1 MKQNDFNLS
10 AEQTNSNS
18 QNSQPKPL
26 KKLVRTDRNQN
37 RNNSANEYHG
47 RYEAE
52 APVQQ
57 ESQYHGR
64 YEAEPAQSSS
74 YQGRYAAEEYPQ
86 QSPVN
91 QHQMNAHADGRGS
104 SFENSVKQY
113 APAAAETRF
122 SAKDILMK
130 ILVVLVSLL
139 LIFVLILNM
148 PIIAYSKTGQPIEN
162 VSIITFLKRWQPL
175 LPQDG
180 VLAENSMNLDV
191 NSDIV
196 HDEFTDG
203 LDLPQTIEGQYTLLF
218 LGFDVDSNNSDV
230 NWLFQFDIA
239 AAKLN
244 VLQIPRDTFMP
255 TYTNSSTGK
264 FNSIYAR
271 GDQSINSIQ
280 RVVNAVQDNFG
291 IPVDAYVTTHCYD
304 IVDMVDLVGGIPIT
318 LDQQIVYE
326 ADKIIP
332 AGYSVLNGTQAEWFV
347 RYRHGFAEG
356 DIGRVKN
363 QRIFLAAAME
373 KMLHIVEDE
382 GKAKFY
388 SYLKEIYDNEYI
400 LTDLSLENI
409 SMLADFA
416 STLSL
421 ENVQVNM
428 VPGEG
433 AWYYPGGVVSQQN
446 AQSVWSVHKQA
457 TIDMLNQYYRP
468 YQNDMTP
475 EQSALIELVTDYVTT
490 YNDDTS
496 NTLQELQDGV
506 KPGQSKTEDY

>member
-1 MKQNDFNLS
+1 MKQNDINSS
-10 AEQTNSNS
+10 AEEANVNSNC
-18 QNSQPKPL
+18 SQPKPL
-26 KKLVRTDRNQN
+26 KKLVKVDRNNNQN
-37 RNNSANEYHG
+37 INISQNDNSG
-47 RYEAE
+47 
-52 APVQQ
+52 
-57 ESQYHGR
+57 YHGR
-64 YEAEPAQSSS
+64 YEAEPNQEVQ
-74 YQGRYAAEEYPQ
+74 YKGRYEAEPNQEVQYKGRYEADETPHENQEMYISDDEYCDDASPQ
-86 QSPVN
+86 GET
-91 QHQMNAHADGRGS
+91 A
-104 SFENSVKQY
+104 VK
-113 APAAAETRF
+113 RF
-122 SAKDILMK
+122 SVKDILIK
-130 ILVVLVSLL
+130 ILVVLVSIV

-148 PIIAYSKTGQPIEN
+148 PIIAYSKTGQPVEN

-175 LPQDG
+175 LPENGTLQ
-180 VLAENSMNLDV
+180 ENSMVLDL

-196 HDEFTDG
+196 HEEFNDG
-203 LDLPQTIEGQYTLLF
+203 LDLPQTIEGQYTVLF

-239 AAKLN
+239 GGKLN

-264 FNSIYAR
+264 FNSIYQL
-271 GDQSINSIQ
+271 GDQNINSIQ
-280 RVVNAVQDNFG
+280 RVVNAIQDNFG

-318 LDQQIVYE
+318 LDQQITYE

-347 RYRHGFAEG
+347 RYRSGFAEG

-363 QRIFLAAAME
+363 QRKFLAAAME
-373 KMLHIVEDE
+373 KMLHIYSDE
-382 GKAKFY
+382 GKTKFY
-388 SYLKEIYDNEYI
+388 GYLKEIYENEYI

-421 ENVQVNM
+421 ESVQVNM

-433 AWYYPGGVVSQQN
+433 AWYYPGGVYSETN

-457 TIDMLNQYYRP
+457 TIDMLNEYYRP
-468 YQNDMTP
+468 YQNDMTI
-475 EQSALIELVTDYVTT
+475 EDSAIIELVTNYVTT
-490 YNDDTS
+490 NNDNTS
-496 NTLQELQDGV
+496 DTLQELQDGA
-506 KPGQSKTEDY
+506 KPGQNKNEEQDY

>member
-1 MKQNDFNLS
+1 MKQNDINSS
-10 AEQTNSNS
+10 AEETNVSSN
-18 QNSQPKPL
+18 NSQPKPL
-26 KKLVRTDRNQN
+26 KKLVKVEKNTNQN
-37 RNNSANEYHG
+37 SNNSNNNNGYRG

-52 APVQQ
+52 APTQQ
-57 ESQYHGR
+57 ETPYRGR
-64 YEAEPAQSSS
+64 YEAEPAQEDE
-74 YQGRYAAEEYPQ
+74 YQGRYAAEPQ
-86 QSPVN
+86 QEN
-91 QHQMNAHADGRGS
+91 QQAYAPEEEYGGYDDENIAADTEAAVKQ
-104 SFENSVKQY
+104 FSVK
-113 APAAAETRF
+113 
-122 SAKDILMK
+122 DLLMK
-130 ILVVLVSLL
+130 ILVVLVSLV

-148 PIIAYSKTGQPIEN
+148 PIIAYSKTGQPVEN

-175 LPQDG
+175 LPDDG
-180 VLAENSMNLDV
+180 VLQENSMVLDL

-196 HDEFTDG
+196 HEEFNDG
-203 LDLPQTIEGQYTLLF
+203 LDLPQTIEGQYTVLF

-264 FNSIYAR
+264 FNSIYQL
-271 GDQSINSIQ
+271 GDQNINSIQ
-280 RVVNAVQDNFG
+280 RVVNAIQDNFG

-318 LDQQIVYE
+318 LDQQITYE
-326 ADKIIP
+326 PGKIIP

-347 RYRHGFAEG
+347 RYRSGFAEG

-363 QRIFLAAAME
+363 QRKFLAAAME
-373 KMLHIVEDE
+373 KMLHIYSDE
-382 GKAKFY
+382 GKTKFY
-388 SYLKEIYDNEYI
+388 GYLKEIYENEYI

-421 ENVQVNM
+421 ESVQVNM

-433 AWYYPGGVVSQQN
+433 AWYYPGGVYSETN

-457 TIDMLNQYYRP
+457 TIDMLNEYYRP
-468 YQNDMTP
+468 YQNDMTVDD
-475 EQSALIELVTDYVTT
+475 SALIELVTNYVTT
-490 YNDDTS
+490 NNDNTS
-496 NTLQELQDGV
+496 DTLQELQDGA
-506 KPGQSKTEDY
+506 KPGQNKSEED